1 MDNLQEFVKKKEIL
15 LKKKEHRHHKH
26 IEDIY
31 HQKISGKYLGDF
43 VYGGNDGII
52 TTFSVAAGAL
62 GASFSPAVVLV
73 LGFANIIADGISMG
87 VGAFLSARSEEDYQK
102 GQRRKEE
109 WEIDNLRPIETA
121 EIREIYQEK
130 GFTDADLDRAV
141 TIVTGNK
148 KVWVDEMM
156 KNELGIIEEGMGS
169 PVKHGIVT
177 FTAFIL
183 AGLIPLSAFLF
194 GFPVETSAKIS
205 ICLTALALFTM
216 GALRQLISPIKW
228 YLGGLQNLTIG
239 SLAAAA
245 AFIVGNVIE
254 KMIIK

>member
-1 MDNLQEFVKKKEIL
+1 MDDLQSLAKKKAEL
-15 LKKKEHRHHKH
+15 LKLKENKKHQH
-26 IEDIY
+26 IEHIY

-43 VYGGNDGII
+43 VYGANDGII

-87 VGAFLSARSEEDYQK
+87 IGAYSSVKSEEEYNK
-102 GQRRKEE
+102 GQRKKEE

-121 EIREIYQEK
+121 EIKEIYKEK
-130 GFTDADLDRAV
+130 GFTGENLEQAV
-141 TIVTGNK
+141 NVITGNK

-156 KNELGIIEEGMGS
+156 KNELGIIENNLGD
-169 PVKHGIVT
+169 PAKHGIAT
-177 FTAFIL
+177 FLAFLI

-194 GFPVETSAKIS
+194 QLPINIASQIS
-205 ICLTALALFTM
+205 IVFTGIALFSV
-216 GALRQLISPIKW
+216 GASRQLISPVKW
-228 YLGGLQNLTIG
+228 YKGGLENLTVG

-245 AFIVGNVIE
+245 AFIVGNIIE
-254 KMIIK
+254 KLVVH